1 MRSIKAA
8 IYYVILAPVFFLL
21 VAWSGTRLLEHRADS
36 RAWASQAAAW
46 LGEAPA
52 GWCHHDTRTI
62 ENKPEYFTYPANE
75 QLVQEH
81 IRHLKLRAT
90 ELPSH
95 RHAPINQA
103 IACEDGAEL
112 VQAAY
117 SREEPLIIQSHF
129 AQYTVSCI
137 PWLIQLKNG
146 YCIYL
151 TDNCGMLDTLTP
163 SPSVYP
169 DHAYHGT
176 NDWSAAFEAG
186 LFLLMLLL
194 PTLLC
199 CMPRLWLLR
208 KQNPIISWQ
217 TACICILMPLAISLL
232 WFIIVPEPD
241 EDGIY
246 TAHAALLLNGIFAT
260 SLYAMACV
268 GCKLQAK
275 PKG

>member
-8 IYYVILAPVFFLL
+8 IFYVILAPVFFLL
-21 VAWSGTRLLEHRADS
+21 VAWSGTRLLEHRANS

-52 GWCHHDTRTI
+52 GWKYHEACIT

-75 QLVQEH
+75 QLVQEQTQ
-81 IRHLKLRAT
+81 HLKLQAT
-90 ELPSH
+90 ELPPK
-95 RHAPINQA
+95 RHELVNQT
-103 IACEDGAEL
+103 IACEGGKEL
-112 VQAAY
+112 VQTVY
-117 SREEPLIIQSHF
+117 SRKEPLIIQSHF
-129 AQYTVSCI
+129 AEYTISCI

-146 YCIYL
+146 RCLYL
-151 TDNCGMLDTLTP
+151 TDCCGVLDTLTP
-163 SPSVYP
+163 SASVYP
-169 DHAYHGT
+169 ELAYHGT
-176 NDWSAAFEAG
+176 NDWSSALEAG
-186 LFLLMLLL
+186 LLLLMLML

-208 KQNPIISWQ
+208 KQKPIISWQ
-217 TACICILMPLAISLL
+217 TACACILTPLAISLL
-232 WFIIVPEPD
+232 WFIITPQPD
-241 EDGIY
+241 EDGIH
-246 TAHAALLLNGIFAT
+246 TAHVAMLLNGIFAT